1 MPPEAPREKYSRAV
15 VYKINQKKM
24 TVEQV
29 LQYGKERCS
38 DWYSPVTS
46 LTEYQADKDSI
57 VVYAAFA
64 GAPRDEKTGKS
75 KSRPNPCL
83 EEFRWGETTPAVEIR
98 LKNTMGYQ
106 AFPVSLKKKSSQ
118 ENNGNLYAGSSKR
131 SGVSDGSSGL
141 ATVSPRSRIPRR
153 GSSMCDKSAAAAA
166 FISAASVQGVV

>member
-1 MPPEAPREKYSRAV
+1 M
-15 VYKINQKKM
+15 
-24 TVEQV
+24 
-29 LQYGKERCS
+29 
-38 DWYSPVTS
+38 
-46 LTEYQADKDSI
+46 
-57 VVYAAFA
+57 
-64 GAPRDEKTGKS
+64 
-75 KSRPNPCL
+75 
-83 EEFRWGETTPAVEIR
+83 EIR

-106 AFPVSLKKKSSQ
+106 AFPVSLKKTSQ